1 VKLFLFQV
9 KKFYYLCISKLEE
22 AATIINA
29 SIVVKSLT
37 KIWNW

>member
-1 VKLFLFQV
+1 MYLPVFIV

-29 SIVVKSLT
+29 SIVAKF
-37 KIWNW
+37 